1 MVQEKMTI
9 ERFAEIINAGLKT
22 TTSKED
28 IKEVRSEVMNLHTAR
43 RQPMRRGRRRKSHHA
58 CSPPEGKPHQHKYW
72 WRIPSNPRTLSSV
85 MYNARASL

>member
-28 IKEVRSEVMNLHTAR
+28 IKEVRSEVVNLHTAR
-43 RQPMRRGRRRKSHHA
+43 RQPMRRGRRRK
-58 CSPPEGKPHQHKYW
+58 
-72 WRIPSNPRTLSSV
+72 
-85 MYNARASL
+85 